1 MPEMPEFFRAPVS
14 TRMGVVEVLETIG
27 GLKAIELLSQVL
39 PVSQDAFE
47 VVKISQTLGKYDP
60 NAFNERIAETARGMI
75 PKTEDREGR
84 LHLYRLLGDI
94 GDTGWAEQLQTE
106 LVVKGRLDRDI
117 LETLSA
123 VLGENI
129 IPMISPMFFDPA
141 THPSDKNRLLQET
154 IRFVGSNPTADEMY
168 LSIFRAVSQTGRYSS
183 DSIRYI
189 NSFLVQ
195 LAQEGRIARSFEV
208 SETIGLVGANSV
220 SDYGTLTPA
229 VAQARLNLLE
239 TIKNTDAGKRL
250 YPAELQAVEE
260 KLRCKAG
267 LEPMPED
274 SKFKAD
280 SLFF

>member
-1 MPEMPEFFRAPVS
+1 M
-14 TRMGVVEVLETIG
+14 
-27 GLKAIELLSQVL
+27 

-106 LVVKGRLDRDI
+106 LVVKGRLDSDI

-129 IPMISPMFFDPA
+129 IPMSSPMFFDPA

-154 IRFVGSNPTADEMY
+154 IRF
-168 LSIFRAVSQTGRYSS
+168 
-183 DSIRYI
+183 
-189 NSFLVQ
+189 
-195 LAQEGRIARSFEV
+195 
-208 SETIGLVGANSV
+208 
-220 SDYGTLTPA
+220 
-229 VAQARLNLLE
+229 
-239 TIKNTDAGKRL
+239 
-250 YPAELQAVEE
+250 E
-260 KLRCKAG
+260 KHT
-267 LEPMPED
+267 
-274 SKFKAD
+274 F
-280 SLFF
+280 